1 MKTRGAGLKLKR
13 FGKALI
19 TSILGYSTILPY
31 NSIKNSD
38 ISLLRLLS
46 KGLLSHF
53 SGVYTDFPYSV
64 CKSSKSYVKHV
75 SIYSIQ

>member
-53 SGVYTDFPYSV
+53 PYSV